1 MTGPLR
7 VLYVS
12 PHAQLGGA
20 ERVTLDLLTLHDRSV
35 VEPSVAF
42 LHGGPLLEACR
53 ALGVPTFEVIAP
65 RLRNV
70 LGVRRTVRALAD
82 IARAGG
88 ADIVHSVMA
97 WGHCFGGR
105 AAKAAGCRAVW
116 YQHVGA
122 SWKSA
127 IEVRAAFVPAAA
139 IIANSDF
146 TAAGQRRVNPR
157 RAPIH
162 TVHPGTRLPVVD
174 WERRRARGRTALGI
188 GKDEFAVGMAAR
200 LQSGKGQH
208 VLLRAAASL
217 LHARPSAR
225 LFIIGDTLFDL
236 EPNYPAELQA
246 LARDLAIAD
255 RVVFTGF
262 RNDIGDCLTA
272 MDIAVQA
279 SVTPES
285 FGLAV
290 VEAMAAGTTVVAAHG
305 GATAEIVTHG
315 VDGVLVP
322 PGDHEALAVALLALH
337 DDPRKCYDLAT
348 AAAQTAR
355 DRFDVSLMVRR
366 MEDLYRSLARP

>member
-1 MTGPLR
+1 MTGLR

-12 PHAQLGGA
+12 PHANLGGA

-42 LHGGPLLEACR
+42 LHGGPLVETCR
-53 ALGVPTFEVIAP
+53 ALGVPTFEVAAP

-70 LGVRRTVRALAD
+70 LGVRRAVRALAD

-105 AAKAAGCRAVW
+105 AARAAGCRAVW

-122 SWKSA
+122 SWRSA
-127 IEVRAAFVPAAA
+127 IEVRAAFVPSAA
-139 IIANSDF
+139 IIANSDY

-174 WERRRARGRTALGI
+174 WARRRRRGRTALGI
-188 GKDEFAVGMAAR
+188 GQGEFAVGMVAR
-200 LQSGKGQH
+200 LQPWKGQH
-208 VLLRAAASL
+208 VLVRAAASL
-217 LHARPSAR
+217 LHARPNTR
-225 LFIIGDTLFDL
+225 LFIIGDALFGFDDS
-236 EPNYPAELQA
+236 YAAELRS
-246 LARDLAIAD
+246 LAEQLAIAD
-255 RVVFTGF
+255 RVTFTGF
-262 RNDIGDCLTA
+262 RDDVGNCLAA
-272 MDIAVQA
+272 MDIAVHA
-279 SVTPES
+279 SITPEP
-285 FGLAV
+285 FGLALI
-290 VEAMAAGTTVVAAHG
+290 EAMAAGTTVVAAQG

-348 AAAQTAR
+348 AAAHTAR

-366 MEDLYRSLARP
+366 LEDLYQGLPRP